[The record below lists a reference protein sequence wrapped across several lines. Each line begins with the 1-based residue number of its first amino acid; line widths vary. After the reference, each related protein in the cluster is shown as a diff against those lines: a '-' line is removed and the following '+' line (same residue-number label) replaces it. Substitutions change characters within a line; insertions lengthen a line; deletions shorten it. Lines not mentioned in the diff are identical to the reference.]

1 MCGMSANT
9 FIKPKA
15 WQEIQAE
22 KKRFDRSNNPTSKK
36 RARRIELEARLHEEF
51 LKGKE
56 NGI

>member
-1 MCGMSANT
+1 MSANT
-9 FIKPKA
+9 FVKHKT

-22 KKRFDRSNNPTSKK
+22 KKRFNRSNNPTSKK

>member
-1 MCGMSANT
+1 MSANT
-9 FIKPKA
+9 FVKHKT

-22 KKRFDRSNNPTSKK
+22 KKRFNRSNKPHSKK